1 MTISLIQACLAL
13 LVISIGIYLIAG
25 IVLALKRKFTTKRHL
40 IIAGIVAVI
49 AIVGGFWIKKMSDDY
64 YAGVKSYHFHEN
76 DYDLEAMYADLQDEG
91 ATILRFEV
99 PVEQGSEIAIL
110 DDHGTVTYAYY
121 DACITPSPAPT
132 VDKDKYEVNFEKYR
146 KDN

>member
-1 MTISLIQACLAL
+1 MKCTDFVYTCVHFS
-13 LVISIGIYLIAG
+13 GIIN
-25 IVLALKRKFTTKRHL
+25 
-40 IIAGIVAVI
+40 
-49 AIVGGFWIKKMSDDY
+49 
-64 YAGVKSYHFHEN
+64 N
-76 DYDLEAMYADLQDEG
+76 DKNKG

-132 VDKDKYEVNFEKYR
+132 VDNDKYEVDFEKYR

>member
-1 MTISLIQACLAL
+1 MTFSLIHACLAL

-25 IVLALKRKFTTKRHL
+25 IVLALNRKVTTKRHL
-40 IIAGIVAVI
+40 IIVGIVAVI
-49 AIVGGFWIKKMSDDY
+49 AIMGGFWIKKMSDDY
-64 YAGVKSYHFHEN
+64 YAGVTSYQFHEN
-76 DYDLEAMYADLQDEG
+76 DYDLEAMYADLQSEG

-99 PVEQGSEIAIL
+99 PVEQGSEIAML

-121 DACITPSPAPT
+121 DACITPSPTPT
-132 VDKDKYEVNFEKYR
+132 LDKDKYEVDFEKYR